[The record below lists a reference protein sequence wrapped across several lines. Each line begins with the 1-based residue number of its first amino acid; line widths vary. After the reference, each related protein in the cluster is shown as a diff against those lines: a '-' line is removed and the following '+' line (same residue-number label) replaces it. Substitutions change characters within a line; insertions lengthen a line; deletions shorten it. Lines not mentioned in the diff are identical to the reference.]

1 MAIEEKEMT
10 PIEVLKLLLDKAEEE
25 LQEGM
30 QLLTINIPV
39 DIIREI
45 ISKEPEKNDD
55 VEFWRKRADYYGNM
69 CGSLIADMVD
79 GVKFDHI
86 TIDGSGMITFTKEQP
101 ERKKGKWITCDILQE
116 VKCSECRMCFR
127 HKAKFCP
134 NCGADMRGEQDE

>member
-1 MAIEEKEMT
+1 
-10 PIEVLKLLLDKAEEE
+10 
-25 LQEGM
+25 M

-101 ERKKGKWITCDILQE
+101 ERKKGKWIFDGKRHEGGIVWCH
-116 VKCSECRMCFR
+116 CSVCGSKENADYAMIQGIN
-127 HKAKFCP
+127 FCP
-134 NCGADMRGEQDE
+134 NCGADMRGEEDEVN